1 MNHFNLPFKI
11 RHIFLGLILILSVI
25 LRLPWLDHFPP
36 SLYTDEAN
44 EGYNAYSILKTGK
57 DEHGKFLP
65 VSFRSFGDWKPP
77 LQTYLIIPFIRFFG
91 LNEISVR
98 MPAAILGVFTILFS
112 YILVKLLFGDKNYCT
127 KIALLTAF
135 YLSISPW
142 HILQSRSAM
151 LVMVALFFLEGG
163 ILFFIKSVKISKYI
177 ILSAIFFALSI
188 YSYYGLRVIAPL
200 MILSLLIYFHKEI
213 EFRSKKMFI
222 ALFIGFL
229 IVLPLFISSF
239 KEPDVILGRAKT
251 VSVFY
256 DQGVKLRQ
264 WELFTQDGVNY
275 SNSLSRFFHNNI
287 YMYGKDII
295 ERYLSHF
302 DGKFLFLTGD
312 TVQPFQIPGMGILY
326 LIDSILLVTGIM
338 VLTKVK
344 NKSKWLLFVWF
355 VIVFIPAAFTFM
367 TPTSNRTFN
376 AVVPFAVLIAFGI
389 AFLSGR
395 RTNRLP
401 ALLITLIYI
410 FSFSWFMKQYFV
422 VLPIQDSAWWNWG
435 WREVVKYSSKIEQKY
450 ENVVVSGTNGMPYIY
465 FLFYKQYDPAL
476 YQKEAVRTY
485 VPDRFGFEHVDGFG
499 KYFFP
504 NDFNLKYEKENLQPK
519 TLYIVP
525 AEQAKLDINY
535 NYLVKYPDN
544 KDAFKIFEYDK

>member
-11 RHIFLGLILILSVI
+11 RHILLGLILMLSVI
-25 LRLPWLDHFPP
+25 LRLPLLDHFPP

-44 EGYNAYSILKTGK
+44 QGYNAYSILKTGK

-65 VSFRSFGDWKPP
+65 VSLRSFGDWKPP
-77 LQTYLIIPFIRFFG
+77 LQTYLMIPFISFFG
-91 LNEISVR
+91 LNGISLR
-98 MPAAILGVFTILFS
+98 MPSAILGVFTILFS
-112 YILVKLLFGDKNYCT
+112 YLLVKLLFCDEKNCT

-163 ILFFIKSVKISKYI
+163 ILFFIKSIKKSKYI

-200 MILSLLIYFHKEI
+200 MVLSLLVYFHKEI
-213 EFRSKKMFI
+213 EFRSKEMFI
-222 ALFIGFL
+222 ALFIGIL

-239 KEPDVILGRAKT
+239 TEPDVILGRAKT

-264 WELFTQDGVNY
+264 WEMFTQDGINY
-275 SNSLSRFFHNNI
+275 SNFLSRFFHNNI

-312 TVQPFQIPGMGILY
+312 TAQPFQIPGMGILY
-326 LIDSILLVTGIM
+326 LIDSILIITGIV
-338 VLTKVK
+338 VLTKIK
-344 NKSKWLLFVWF
+344 YRFRWLILIWF
-355 VIVFIPAAFTFM
+355 VISFIPAAFTFM
-367 TPTSNRTFN
+367 TPTNNRTFN
-376 AVVPFAVLIAFGI
+376 AVVPYAVVIALGI
-389 AFLSGR
+389 AFISGKQ
-395 RTNRLP
+395 TNKLP

-410 FSFSWFMKQYFV
+410 LSFSWFMKQYFI
-422 VLPIQDSAWWNWG
+422 VLPIQNSAWWNWG
-435 WREVVKYSSKIEQKY
+435 WREIVEYTINVEQRY
-450 ENVVVSGTNGMPYIY
+450 ENIVVSGTGGMPYIY

-476 YQKEAVRTY
+476 YQKEAIRTY
-485 VPDRFGFEHVDGFG
+485 VSDRFGFEHVDGFG
-499 KYFFP
+499 KYFFRS
-504 NDFNLKYEKENLQPK
+504 DFNWKYVKENLQPK
-519 TLYIVP
+519 TLYVVP
-525 AEQAKLDINY
+525 VEQAKLDINY

-544 KDAFKIFEYDK
+544 MDAFKIFEYDK